1 MSPRSVNTIARTLI
15 QTVVR
20 QKLNA
25 IKSDPERSL
34 RNLVDMGLSFAVGGE
49 QKRFLQQAQHALQD
63 ENSAYYRIIYD
74 MALHV
79 DTEHLMGFG
88 MNLGYNSLTAGARTI
103 RRLESECGYDIPWC
117 LTHANEYSKI
127 NAMYGGCNYKAVNWE
142 TSEEAYTT
150 VQYEQFAKAFDAAIQ
165 G

>member
-1 MSPRSVNTIARTLI
+1 MLFRSVNDTDARYEAFAKAEAYLLEN
-15 QTVVR
+15 V
-20 QKLNA
+20 
-25 IKSDPERSL
+25 
-34 RNLVDMGLSFAVGGE
+34 LVSPT
-49 QKRFLQQAQHALQD
+49 
-63 ENSAYYRIIYD
+63 Y
-74 MALHV
+74 
-79 DTEHLMGFG
+79 
-88 MNLGYNSLTAGARTI
+88 
-103 RRLESECGYDIPWC
+103 YDIAWS